1 MGGRFAGRRYWLA
14 FSDCTAQAIAGEAA
28 KHRLRRFDRACAR
41 CLPSLALVPAFR
53 LARCVGET
61 WSSTASHR
69 QRATVAH
76 ISIDASISSRLELGL
91 LSAGSG
97 LEFGRA
103 KESVD
108 VHRLTD
114 CWFGRSYHGC
124 KFFTDANPLLA
135 AHARVRIFSLPK
147 PHQ

>member
-1 MGGRFAGRRYWLA
+1 MGGGIAGRGYWFA
-14 FSDCTAQAIAGEAA
+14 FSDCTAQAIAGQAA
-28 KHRLRRFDRACAR
+28 KHRLRCFDRACAR
-41 CLPSLALVPAFR
+41 CLPPLAMVPAFR

-91 LSAGSG
+91 LSAGSE

-103 KESVD
+103 KESMD

-124 KFFTDANPLLA
+124 KFLTSTNPLLA
-135 AHARVRIFSLPK
+135 AHTGVRIFS
-147 PHQ
+147 